1 MLGMIYMVL
10 LCSFEVDDGVSRHSV
25 NLTEFSC
32 TCMKWQST
40 QWPCVHVAKVCEDT
54 ARDINK
60 YCSDYFTSELG
71 RLAYEETIYPIPTL
85 QGPPATLD
93 EIGNLPS
100 KDPSS
105 LLSHILPPRT
115 RPRTGRPKRR
125 RIESQE
131 VPKRPLRC
139 SRRGIEGHNR
149 LTCNAIIRKMDYW
162 PLKYVFVLTSFQEE
176 SYTHA
181 KIMGPC

>member
-1 MLGMIYMVL
+1 MVL

-25 NLTEFSC
+25 NLREFSC
-32 TCMKWQST
+32 PCNKWQST

-100 KDPSS
+100 KDPSC
-105 LLSHILPPRT
+105 LPSHILPPRT
-115 RPRTGRPKRR
+115 SHAREGQRGGELNHRR
-125 RIESQE
+125 FQ
-131 VPKRPLRC
+131 
-139 SRRGIEGHNR
+139 RGH
-149 LTCNAIIRKMDYW
+149 YVVVVVV
-162 PLKYVFVLTSFQEE
+162 LKDTIDS
-176 SYTHA
+176 HA
-181 KIMGPC
+181 MQ